1 MHKCYERAALG
12 GTKAGEIMIC
22 DNPGGVICKTENL
35 LVSKAQR
42 IPGVAKCITDANAP
56 GYEISAMISN
66 SDFYF
71 RGGFLK
77 VVTFYKVRKRK
88 ASFPRLSTTIV
99 AEVLFN
105 SDDEIIGT
113 ECFV

>member
-1 MHKCYERAALG
+1 MNKPGMIPQKQERMITNNNTVG
-12 GTKAGEIMIC
+12 GISRT
-22 DNPGGVICKTENL
+22 DNRLINM
-35 LVSKAQR
+35 AQEL
-42 IPGVAKCITDANAP
+42 PGVAKCIVNANSP
-56 GYEISAMISN
+56 GYEISAIISN

-77 VVTFYKVRKRK
+77 VVTFYKVRKRR

-105 SDDEIIGT
+105 SDDEVIGT